1 MNKYFCRNFASAII
15 AILCTLNLSA
25 APRMFSGVV
34 ISSDNDEPVAAA
46 IVRLNTQDWAA
57 TDADGRFTFTKLNP
71 GKYEYEVS
79 YLGYETA
86 RGEFRLNDS
95 IRQDIIIRLNPS
107 NLALKEVVVTAEE
120 GKMGSSSLIGQSA
133 IRHLQAKSVEDMLQL
148 LPGAVTKNPDL
159 TNAGQASIREID
171 AGEDANNALGTAIVV
186 DGTPISNDAN
196 MQVFSTARS
205 GSSSSVQQVSMND
218 QTTSGRG
225 VDLRQI
231 SPDNIESIEVIRGIP
246 SVEYGNLTSGAVII
260 NTKAGVT
267 HWTAQVK
274 VDPNSKLFS
283 VGKGLRLR
291 GNGGSLNFGLD
302 YTKSNADRRKTY
314 LGYDRITANAVYSKI
329 FLQTSTPLS
338 FNVKATYYRNLS
350 DTKSDESMLKDE
362 YFKNLEQSFRLAVN
376 GMWRLNRKAISNLSY
391 SASFQYTHQE
401 DIYNRYIGSG
411 VVPYSHSYVPGEM
424 QVGFLPATYLCN
436 YKLDG
441 KPLNVFAQL
450 KANRTFLLPRGT
462 VNVKLGVDYNLNAN
476 HGGGM
481 MYDPSLPPVQGEGQ
495 SVRPRSYRELP
506 SLSTLSVFAEG
517 MTEYHLGSTILT
529 LQPGVRAGRMF
540 IDSRQALRGD
550 ITTVDPR
557 VNATYRFLT
566 PDNNRLFH
574 HLSLTGGYGIA
585 SKMPTMASLYPTPAY
600 FDFVNYNS
608 YTGINDPR
616 NIAVMTTHVVGN
628 TANPDLKPARAT
640 KFEIGLNGRIHDI
653 TGSVTFFSEHVR
665 NEFGFVSCP
674 LSLDYNRY
682 VIPTADQASSTI
694 PHYTDGKLYYTTA
707 DGSVKEA
714 PSSRLREVRSYS
726 MPANTIDTRKH
737 GIEYTFNFGKIKPLS
752 TNLIVD
758 GAWFWIKR
766 RNTATSF
773 SSSRVVD
780 SVDDNGVTTFNT
792 YLGVMPAGAGTILS
806 RVNTNFRFVTH
817 IPAIRLIFSTTVQ
830 VVWHDSY
837 RNIYEDADGKPLYHL
852 VTSSLDRPM
861 LSIDPIGYYDKNL
874 TYHPW
879 DPSAVERP
887 QELIT
892 SYYNTEFYNTQ
903 TYPMTCML
911 NFKVTKE
918 IGNYVELSV
927 IANNFLKFN
936 RVYTQNVIGGY
947 REMYSPMYFGAEIK
961 AKF

>member
-1 MNKYFCRNFASAII
+1 M
-15 AILCTLNLSA
+15 L
-25 APRMFSGVV
+25 SGVV

-267 HWTAQVK
+267 PWTAQVK

-314 LGYDRITANAVYSKI
+314 LGYDRITANAAYSKI

-350 DTKSDESMLKDE
+350 DTKSDEAMLKDE

-481 MYDPSLPPVQGEGQ
+481 MYDPSLPRCKVKASRCVPAPTVN
-495 SVRPRSYRELP
+495 SPRSPHSRSLP
-506 SLSTLSVFAEG
+506 
-517 MTEYHLGSTILT
+517 
-529 LQPGVRAGRMF
+529 
-540 IDSRQALRGD
+540 
-550 ITTVDPR
+550 
-557 VNATYRFLT
+557 
-566 PDNNRLFH
+566 
-574 HLSLTGGYGIA
+574 
-585 SKMPTMASLYPTPAY
+585 
-600 FDFVNYNS
+600 
-608 YTGINDPR
+608 
-616 NIAVMTTHVVGN
+616 
-628 TANPDLKPARAT
+628 
-640 KFEIGLNGRIHDI
+640 
-653 TGSVTFFSEHVR
+653 
-665 NEFGFVSCP
+665 
-674 LSLDYNRY
+674 
-682 VIPTADQASSTI
+682 
-694 PHYTDGKLYYTTA
+694 
-707 DGSVKEA
+707 
-714 PSSRLREVRSYS
+714 
-726 MPANTIDTRKH
+726 
-737 GIEYTFNFGKIKPLS
+737 
-752 TNLIVD
+752 
-758 GAWFWIKR
+758 
-766 RNTATSF
+766 
-773 SSSRVVD
+773 
-780 SVDDNGVTTFNT
+780 
-792 YLGVMPAGAGTILS
+792 
-806 RVNTNFRFVTH
+806 
-817 IPAIRLIFSTTVQ
+817 
-830 VVWHDSY
+830 
-837 RNIYEDADGKPLYHL
+837 
-852 VTSSLDRPM
+852 
-861 LSIDPIGYYDKNL
+861 
-874 TYHPW
+874 
-879 DPSAVERP
+879 
-887 QELIT
+887 
-892 SYYNTEFYNTQ
+892 
-903 TYPMTCML
+903 
-911 NFKVTKE
+911 
-918 IGNYVELSV
+918 
-927 IANNFLKFN
+927 
-936 RVYTQNVIGGY
+936 
-947 REMYSPMYFGAEIK
+947 K
-961 AKF
+961 A

>member
-1 MNKYFCRNFASAII
+1 MNKYFCRKFASAII

-25 APRMFSGVV
+25 APRALYGVV

-86 RGEFRLNDS
+86 RGEFSLNDS

-120 GKMGSSSLIGQSA
+120 GKM
-133 IRHLQAKSVEDMLQL
+133 
-148 LPGAVTKNPDL
+148 
-159 TNAGQASIREID
+159 
-171 AGEDANNALGTAIVV
+171 GEDANNALGTAIVV

-267 HWTAQVK
+267 PWTAQVK
-274 VDPNSKLFS
+274 VDPNSKLLS

-302 YTKSNADRRKTY
+302 YTKSNADLRKTY
-314 LGYDRITANAVYSKI
+314 LGYDRITANAAYSKI

-338 FNVKATYYRNLS
+338 FNVNATYYRNLS
-350 DTKSDESMLKDE
+350 DTKSDEAMLKDE

-495 SVRPRSYRELP
+495 SVRPRSYSELP

-557 VNATYRFLT
+557 V
-566 PDNNRLFH
+566 
-574 HLSLTGGYGIA
+574 IA
-585 SKMPTMASLYPTPAY
+585 H
-600 FDFVNYNS
+600 
-608 YTGINDPR
+608 R
-616 NIAVMTTHVVGN
+616 
-628 TANPDLKPARAT
+628 
-640 KFEIGLNGRIHDI
+640 
-653 TGSVTFFSEHVR
+653 
-665 NEFGFVSCP
+665 
-674 LSLDYNRY
+674 
-682 VIPTADQASSTI
+682 
-694 PHYTDGKLYYTTA
+694 
-707 DGSVKEA
+707 
-714 PSSRLREVRSYS
+714 RLRHSLQD
-726 MPANTIDTRKH
+726 AHH
-737 GIEYTFNFGKIKPLS
+737 GVALS
-752 TNLIVD
+752 
-758 GAWFWIKR
+758 
-766 RNTATSF
+766 
-773 SSSRVVD
+773 
-780 SVDDNGVTTFNT
+780 
-792 YLGVMPAGAGTILS
+792 
-806 RVNTNFRFVTH
+806 
-817 IPAIRLIFSTTVQ
+817 
-830 VVWHDSY
+830 
-837 RNIYEDADGKPLYHL
+837 
-852 VTSSLDRPM
+852 
-861 LSIDPIGYYDKNL
+861 
-874 TYHPW
+874 HPG
-879 DPSAVERP
+879 
-887 QELIT
+887 L
-892 SYYNTEFYNTQ
+892 
-903 TYPMTCML
+903 L
-911 NFKVTKE
+911 
-918 IGNYVELSV
+918 
-927 IANNFLKFN
+927 
-936 RVYTQNVIGGY
+936 
-947 REMYSPMYFGAEIK
+947 
-961 AKF
+961 